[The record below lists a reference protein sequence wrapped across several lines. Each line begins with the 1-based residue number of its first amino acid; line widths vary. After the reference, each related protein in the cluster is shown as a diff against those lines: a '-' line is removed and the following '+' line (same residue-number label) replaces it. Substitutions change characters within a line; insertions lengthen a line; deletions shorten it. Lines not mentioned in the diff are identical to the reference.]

1 MYDKKV
7 DHLFLYH
14 GYAHAFGGWV
24 EESNRYHPVRS
35 VASSVLP
42 LFGGKGSARERNFTF
57 TVKGQKSDFFVSIGE
72 AATEVDGIVTS
83 EDADGVYRTTVRSIV
98 DDLTIN
104 DVVHVSHLEAV
115 MESIHPKWSLDAQKR
130 GEQKPEAKVRL
141 GLSRIDH
148 MTVQGEPVT
157 VTIDPKI
164 DDFRTYT
171 DMCKRSK
178 AAPSTA
184 APSPGKT
191 LPPYEADLAEIE
203 SQTVLRCSIASS
215 VSGKGLDIHGTS
227 INVPD
232 FGRIYVGELFVSHGT
247 RRLNMLR
254 FNLGCANCG
263 DLASGS
269 GGINGDTMP

>member
-1 MYDKKV
+1 MYNKI

-24 EESNRYHPVRS
+24 EQDNRYHPVSS

-57 TVKGQKSDFFVSIGE
+57 TVKGQKATFFVSIGE
-72 AATEVDGIVTS
+72 AVTEVDGIVTS

-115 MESIHPKWSLDAQKR
+115 MESIHPKWQPPAP
-130 GEQKPEAKVRL
+130 KPEAVVRL
-141 GLSRIDH
+141 GMSRVDH
-148 MTVQGEPVT
+148 MTVEGKPVT

-164 DDFRTYT
+164 DDFRTYA

-184 APSPGKT
+184 APSTGRT
-191 LPPYEADLAEIE
+191 LPHYEADLAAIE

-215 VSGKGLDIHGTS
+215 VSGKGLDINGTS

-263 DLASGS
+263 DFAGGS

>member
-1 MYDKKV
+1 MYKNNIH
-7 DHLFLYH
+7 HLFLYH

-24 EESNRYHPVRS
+24 EESYRYHPVSS

-42 LFGGKGSARERNFTF
+42 LFGGKGSARERDFTF
-57 TVKGQKSDFFVSIGE
+57 TVKGRKSDFFVSIGE
-72 AATEVDGIVTS
+72 AVTEVSGIVTS

-115 MESIHPKWSLDAQKR
+115 MESIHPKWEPDPQKPGAR
-130 GEQKPEAKVRL
+130 KPEAKVRL
-141 GLSRIDH
+141 GMSRIDH
-148 MTVQGEPVT
+148 MTVEGKPVT

-164 DDFRTYT
+164 DNFTTYAT
-171 DMCKRSK
+171 MRKRSK
-178 AAPSTA
+178 AAPSPGVAMPTYA
-184 APSPGKT
+184 ANLAAMQSKT
-191 LPPYEADLAEIE
+191 
-203 SQTVLRCSIASS
+203 VVRCSIASS
-215 VSGKGLDIHGTS
+215 VSGEGLDISGTS
-227 INVPD
+227 IDVPD

-254 FNLGCANCG
+254 FNLGCDNCG